1 MNALKKYYWFI
12 IFNKNSC
19 KATSSKEKSSEV
31 KLTSELFFTA
41 FVDYSDKCLAAVVFS
56 VRSYLSVRFGVS
68 ADLIFCEAWKDF
80 FVFSVVRWKK
90 QALLQTLACVS
101 PCAVCKCA
109 CF

>member
-1 MNALKKYYWFI
+1 MCF
-12 IFNKNSC
+12 C
-19 KATSSKEKSSEV
+19 
-31 KLTSELFFTA
+31 LF
-41 FVDYSDKCLAAVVFS
+41 VLMLAAVVFS

>member
-1 MNALKKYYWFI
+1 MHVSRHNAKPM
-12 IFNKNSC
+12 
-19 KATSSKEKSSEV
+19 
-31 KLTSELFFTA
+31 
-41 FVDYSDKCLAAVVFS
+41 LAAVVFS

-101 PCAVCKCA
+101 ACAVCKCA
-109 CF
+109 CKMRGLKTQSSHPLYNSAKFRLGWLSNRQ

>member
-1 MNALKKYYWFI
+1 MHVSRHNAKPM
-12 IFNKNSC
+12 
-19 KATSSKEKSSEV
+19 
-31 KLTSELFFTA
+31 
-41 FVDYSDKCLAAVVFS
+41 LAAVVFS

-101 PCAVCKCA
+101 ACAVCKCA